1 MTLRCVGDLDYGRLM
16 ISAVIWI
23 GLQACTYLWTSQLG
37 PQAVQAEACSSTRA
51 SHERVLSPGR
61 RLLQEEGESS

>member
-23 GLQACTYLWTSQLG
+23 GLQACTYLLTSQLG
-37 PQAVQAEACSSTRA
+37 PVQAEAYLSTRA
-51 SHERVLSPGR
+51 SDERAVSPGSH
-61 RLLQEEGESS
+61 LPQEEGE